1 MQHELPLRGKNSQ
14 VIDMSSPMILPHVP
28 LCAIEKL
35 VSRTMYLSG
44 LQVRISAKAAGNTTT
59 ATKSLLLESL
69 QYISMA
75 MN

>member
-1 MQHELPLRGKNSQ
+1 
-14 VIDMSSPMILPHVP
+14 
-28 LCAIEKL
+28 
-35 VSRTMYLSG
+35 MYLSG